1 MLATRTH
8 SLVPCNQMIGHAA
21 HALPAL
27 VGKCTVAHYTS
38 HVACYMSH
46 IAHHSS
52 RITHHT
58 SRITHHTSQ
67 VQRLVTEFGYKRATV
82 LRALQ
87 KSNGSEQA
95 ALNLLLD
102 EAVTPQADDST
113 PSAGG
118 AAPSPPEG
126 YYANVITGKTSLSQ
140 PPSDA
145 QSPPPPPLSSMTC
158 DAIAKSIESIGP
170 AFKPFADQIVG

>member
-1 MLATRTH
+1 M
-8 SLVPCNQMIGHAA
+8 
-21 HALPAL
+21 
-27 VGKCTVAHYTS
+27 
-38 HVACYMSH
+38 
-46 IAHHSS
+46 
-52 RITHHT
+52 
-58 SRITHHTSQ
+58 
-67 VQRLVTEFGYKRATV
+67 QRLVDFGYKRATV

-95 ALNLLLD
+95 AINLLLD

-118 AAPSPPEG
+118 EPSAAAPSPPEG
-126 YYANVITGKTSLSQ
+126 YYANVITGKTSLSP